1 MAFVT
6 PTEVR
11 QNTTLTHNVDE
22 NDINP
27 IVNAIQ
33 SQWIEPILGTYFM
46 EYLLALTT
54 PSANET
60 KLLNKIKPAIWWG
73 VTSELSISLSYR
85 LVNKGLQKQ
94 SGEFSEP
101 LEVQEVG
108 FVAKEYSKKRDIFLS
123 RLVDYLKA
131 NKALYPQF
139 LSDNNNDS
147 DVKKSLENDFLT
159 SGFDII

>member
-22 NDINP
+22 NDITP
-27 IVNAIQ
+27 IIAAIET
-33 SQWIEPILGTYFM
+33 QWIEPILGTYFM
-46 EYLLALTT
+46 DYLDALTN

-60 KLLNKIKPAIWWG
+60 KLIAKIKPAIWWG
-73 VTSELSISLSYR
+73 VTSELTISLSYR

-108 FVAKEYSKKRDIFLS
+108 FVAKEYSKKRDVFLS

-131 NKALYPQF
+131 NKNLFPQF

-159 SGFDII
+159 SGFTII

>member
-6 PTEVR
+6 VAEVR
-11 QNTTLTHNVDE
+11 ENTTLTHNVDS
-22 NDINP
+22 NDITP
-27 IVNAIQ
+27 IIAAIEA
-33 SQWIEPILGTYFM
+33 QWIEPILGTYFM
-46 EYLLALTT
+46 EYLDALSS
-54 PSANET
+54 PNSNET
-60 KLLNKIKPAIWWG
+60 KLINKIKPCVWWG

-94 SGEFSEP
+94 SGDFSEP

-123 RLVDYLKA
+123 RLVDYLKV
-131 NKALYPQF
+131 NKNLFPQF
-139 LSDNNNDS
+139 MSSQNNDS